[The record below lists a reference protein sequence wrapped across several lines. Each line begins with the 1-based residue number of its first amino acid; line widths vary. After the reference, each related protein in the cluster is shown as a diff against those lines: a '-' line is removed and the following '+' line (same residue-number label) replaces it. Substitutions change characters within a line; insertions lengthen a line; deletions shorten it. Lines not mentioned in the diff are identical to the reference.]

1 MEQAPFRVLIAD
13 DEPLALD
20 LLRTLLDQTPGAVV
34 IGAAGDGDQ
43 VVSETARL
51 EPDAVILDINMPGRT
66 GLQAALAMSGAHR
79 PEMIFLTAHAHH
91 AVEAFE
97 LDAADYLLK
106 PVRLERLGEA
116 LDRARR
122 QRVARAPAA
131 AATSAP
137 PESREFWAPGRKGM
151 VRVPVGAV
159 RWIEA
164 AKDHVFL
171 HTEAQ
176 THMLRTTMAAL
187 EAKLEGSG
195 LERVHRSIFVRLDA
209 VKEIRRSRKAVNLML
224 DDGVLVPVGPNY
236 LAALAERLG
245 PPRPGPR

>member
-1 MEQAPFRVLIAD
+1 MSQAPFRILIAD

-34 IGAAGDGDQ
+34 IGAAEDGDQ
-43 VVSETARL
+43 VLTETARL

-66 GLQAALAMSGAHR
+66 GLQAALAMAGPRR

-122 QRVARAPAA
+122 QRAARAPAA
-131 AATSAP
+131 AAGAAA
-137 PESREFWAPGRKGM
+137 EKEFWAPGRKGM
-151 VRVPVGAV
+151 IRVPVSAV

-171 HTEAQ
+171 HTESQ

-236 LAALAERLG
+236 VAALAARLG
-245 PPRPGPR
+245 PTRAP

>member
-1 MEQAPFRVLIAD
+1 
-13 DEPLALD
+13 
-20 LLRTLLDQTPGAVV
+20 
-34 IGAAGDGDQ
+34 
-43 VVSETARL
+43 
-51 EPDAVILDINMPGRT
+51 
-66 GLQAALAMSGAHR
+66 
-79 PEMIFLTAHAHH
+79 MIFLTAHAHH

-106 PVRLERLGEA
+106 PVRLERLRQA

-122 QRVARAPAA
+122 QRASRTPA
-131 AATSAP
+131 SG
-137 PESREFWAPGRKGM
+137 EEQEFWAPGRKGM

-187 EAKLEGSG
+187 ENKLEGSG
-195 LERVHRSIFVRLDA
+195 LERVHRSIFVRLGA
-209 VKEIRRSRKAVNLML
+209 VKEIRRSRKALNLML

-236 LAALAERLG
+236 VAAVSARLAAELG
-245 PPRPGPR
+245 APGEGRGRKRHL